1 MAVKIFLPFEDFKV
15 HIVHNDFS
23 SLIEKKIIFSTY
35 LCSCRLLLQMP
46 LTKPSLIQNYDFKAE
61 ALELAMFI

>member
-35 LCSCRLLLQMP
+35 TFINQLEKIWG
-46 LTKPSLIQNYDFKAE
+46 TKI
-61 ALELAMFI
+61 ALKNRDYHRKKKNR